1 MKFRADL
8 SPLRCCHLHDHF
20 FRSNATF
27 NKINFCLM
35 FCMIDLLNAI
45 DDVVCIISSALNK
58 KKLVFISH
66 PKNVHLKLQT
76 FGNAN
81 AARF

>member
-1 MKFRADL
+1 
-8 SPLRCCHLHDHF
+8 
-20 FRSNATF
+20 
-27 NKINFCLM
+27 M